1 MRKITAETKV
11 HELPYVGEEAAPAKD
26 IGPLIKEFKAQL
38 DLGTAAWVKA
48 GSILVEVFDIDPAA
62 MPRVTREANVA
73 PSTVRNFLRIGRG
86 WLMPQLLAAPKRVR
100 ALPLTDQKK
109 VVAGTLPCVV
119 EKPGGG
125 TDIVKVDVISA
136 DQETLNVMIGP
147 TGLRT
152 PDEQR
157 VALASAAR
165 RRAAATESKAETP
178 HARWKFDG
186 ELVYVTHLG
195 VVTPGMVREMAKN
208 YGLKLKRGR

>member
-1 MRKITAETKV
+1 MKKITAETKV
-11 HELPYVGEEAAPAKD
+11 HELPYMGEEAEPAKD

-48 GSILVEVFDIDPAA
+48 GSILVEVFNIDPAA
-62 MPRVTREANVA
+62 MPRVMREANVA

-86 WLMPQLLAAPKRVR
+86 WLLPQLLAAPVRVR
-100 ALPLTDQKK
+100 ALPLADQKR

-119 EKPGGG
+119 EREGG

-136 DQETLNVMIGP
+136 DQETLDVMIGP
-147 TGLRT
+147 MGLRT

-165 RRAAATESKAETP
+165 RRAAAKEAKAETP

-186 ELVYVTHLG
+186 ELVYVTHIG
-195 VVTPGMVREMAKN
+195 VVTAGMVREMAKN
-208 YGLKLKRGR
+208 YGLKVKRGR